1 MRLTSHYPK
10 EVRPVH
16 AVVRLRLT
24 SSLTEQTFLWNVGAL
39 RRPRKKTNAIVKTIG
54 KAGKY
59 NLYQAILNP
68 KASKTTCFIGAVHGN
83 EVFGPYAILKFLEES
98 KISKNRIILSGTP

>member
-39 RRPRKKTNAIVKTIG
+39 RRPRKYWCVWHTTLFGMYGYSINFKSRSRRWASAWTNQTIDRSTWG
-54 KAGKY
+54 
-59 NLYQAILNP
+59 
-68 KASKTTCFIGAVHGN
+68 
-83 EVFGPYAILKFLEES
+83 
-98 KISKNRIILSGTP
+98 

>member
-39 RRPRKKTNAIVKTIG
+39 RRPRKIDLVRGMLGGDGLDLVEVIPVG
-54 KAGKY
+54 FSMVG
-59 NLYQAILNP
+59 NLLIFLLFISEIL
-68 KASKTTCFIGAVHGN
+68 
-83 EVFGPYAILKFLEES
+83 
-98 KISKNRIILSGTP
+98 